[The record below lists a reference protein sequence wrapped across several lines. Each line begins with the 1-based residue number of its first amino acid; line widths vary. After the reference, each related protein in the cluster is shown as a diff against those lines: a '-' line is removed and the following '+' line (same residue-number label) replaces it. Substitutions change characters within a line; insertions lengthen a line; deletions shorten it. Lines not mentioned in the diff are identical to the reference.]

1 MARYAASLATAD
13 LWSALATDVRQ
24 TSDGQLLLLA
34 CPADRQTHR
43 DRQIHIDRLTE
54 RERERERE
62 KVPGRDYGG
71 K

>member
-1 MARYAASLATAD
+1 VARYAASLATAD
-13 LWSALATDVRQ
+13 LWSALATDVRRTAAIASLSCGQ
-24 TSDGQLLLLA
+24 TDTQ
-34 CPADRQTHR
+34 RQTNTHR
-43 DRQIHIDRLTE
+43 QTD